1 MLNDHAAT
9 STTMWHETPQLILIC
24 EFPKFTALPEKVAII
39 NLLPANVWNLLTDL
53 GFDAN
58 LMSESDLDAVLDSV
72 KNLVT
77 PQLNL

>member
-58 LMSESDLDAVLDSV
+58 LMPVRVILMQFWIVLRIW
-72 KNLVT
+72 
-77 PQLNL
+77 